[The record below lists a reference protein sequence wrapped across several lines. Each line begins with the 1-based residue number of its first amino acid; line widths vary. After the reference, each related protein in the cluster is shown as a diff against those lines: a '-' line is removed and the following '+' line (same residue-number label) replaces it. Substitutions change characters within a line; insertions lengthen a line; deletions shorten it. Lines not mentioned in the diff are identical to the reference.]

1 MMAIVGIIIVLIIVG
16 VLAFGAFINKQGS
29 EEVVFYVDK
38 RTPVKLVKATPEL
51 IKFELDVPFANVGQE
66 EGIIMDAYVRPY
78 VCVEQ
83 YDGALLRGKVNLKDK
98 PRDDDYFEAM
108 LVPPNTKNVL
118 TLKFELTPLKAKD
131 AQAAAAGMPDMDVAL
146 YVEERGRTE
155 LYRDKKIITLTRE
168 EFQSLLA
175 K

>member
-1 MMAIVGIIIVLIIVG
+1 MAIVGIIIVLIIIG
-16 VLAFGAFINKQGS
+16 ALAFCAFINKQGR

-38 RTPVKLVKATPEL
+38 RTPVKLIQATPEL
-51 IKFELDVPFANVGQE
+51 IKFELDIPFANVGQE

-98 PRDDDYFEAM
+98 PREDDYFEAM
-108 LVPPNTKNVL
+108 LVPANTKDVL
-118 TLKFELTPLKAKD
+118 TLKFELTPLNAKD
-131 AQAAAAGMPDMDVAL
+131 AQDATAGMPDIDVAL

-155 LYRDKKIITLTRE
+155 LYRDKKIITLTKE
-168 EFQSLLA
+168 EFQSLLI